1 MHRNCRSCMG
11 SDNISNCFV
20 IQPLHHNMEK
30 NMGEMVER
38 CQVHCSTG
46 AAFYTVQNQKRV
58 LSLEG
63 NVNFYQYAS
72 AEESI
77 TVLFSG
83 AFSKSWMDALRM
95 VGGVIFIWALSYL
108 ESSMLWWI
116 LQYYSAG
123 SKEQL
128 WSWAEDQWQD
138 ALNIHYSWIPTLFF
152 PS

>member
-1 MHRNCRSCMG
+1 MG
-11 SDNISNCFV
+11 SDNILNYFV
-20 IQPLHHNMEK
+20 IQPLHHNKEK
-30 NMGEMVER
+30 NMEEMVER

-95 VGGVIFIWALSYL
+95 VGGVIFIWTLSYL
-108 ESSMLWWI
+108 ESSML
-116 LQYYSAG
+116 
-123 SKEQL
+123 
-128 WSWAEDQWQD
+128 
-138 ALNIHYSWIPTLFF
+138 
-152 PS
+152 